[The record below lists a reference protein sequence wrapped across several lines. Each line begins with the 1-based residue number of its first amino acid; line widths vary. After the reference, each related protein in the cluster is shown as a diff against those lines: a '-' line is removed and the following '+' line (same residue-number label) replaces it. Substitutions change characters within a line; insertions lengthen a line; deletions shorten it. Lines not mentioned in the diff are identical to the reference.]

1 MGGRVAISSKQK
13 YWGLGLVG
21 LGLVAELA
29 SIANQEIPPVNDPVN
44 QAIWVLGMLFS
55 GMGAFLYLRSQG
67 FGWLGIT
74 CGSVFALVP
83 VLGPFSFCLAL
94 FTKNLLP
101 ILSLLCILGIFAAMH
116 IPCFMTYQTKARQ
129 SEAKVGL
136 GGIFTS
142 ATSYFAENST
152 YRVSDI
158 NKLGWVPQEAHKY
171 SFWYSVNGVP
181 AMIPGSSQAKSPCD
195 LTTPP
200 TSVKVVASVTGF
212 TAAAKGNI
220 DADST
225 CDEWSINDQ
234 RVLTNTVNDVS
245 Q

>member
-1 MGGRVAISSKQK
+1 MTASKQK

-29 SIANQEIPPVNDPVN
+29 SIANQEIPPVDNPLN
-44 QAIWVLGMLFS
+44 QAVWVLGMISS

-67 FGWLGIT
+67 FGWFGIT
-74 CGSVFALVP
+74 CGSMFALVP

-116 IPCFMTYQTKARQ
+116 IPCFLSYQTRARQ

-136 GGIFTS
+136 GGIFTT
-142 ATSYFAENST
+142 ATSLKAETDT
-152 YRVSDI
+152 YAISDI
-158 NKLGWVPQEAHKY
+158 SKLGLTFQEMHKY

-181 AMIPGSSQAKSPCD
+181 TMIPGSSQAKSPCM
-195 LTTPP
+195 TTPP
-200 TSVKVVASVTGF
+200 TSVKVAASATGF

-220 DADST
+220 DRDDT
-225 CDEWSINDQ
+225 CDEWSINDV
-234 RVLTNTVNDVS
+234 RELKNTLNDVTDFHP
-245 Q
+245 